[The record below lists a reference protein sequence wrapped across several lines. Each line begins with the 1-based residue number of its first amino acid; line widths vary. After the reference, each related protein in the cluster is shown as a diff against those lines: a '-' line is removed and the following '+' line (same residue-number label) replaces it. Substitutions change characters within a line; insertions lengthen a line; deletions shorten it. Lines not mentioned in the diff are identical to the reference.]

1 MNVSI
6 YNCALN
12 IVNILAAFCVFQFS
26 RIALNNNK
34 KTRHQP
40 TLLRNTN
47 RVSQTLQWSS
57 AIRDYISLYVDI
69 VSRLHF

>member
-34 KTRHQP
+34 QTRHQP
-40 TLLRNTN
+40 TLLRKRN
-47 RVSQTLQWSS
+47 RVTRRCSGVGLLGTIYPCML
-57 AIRDYISLYVDI
+57 I
-69 VSRLHF
+69 